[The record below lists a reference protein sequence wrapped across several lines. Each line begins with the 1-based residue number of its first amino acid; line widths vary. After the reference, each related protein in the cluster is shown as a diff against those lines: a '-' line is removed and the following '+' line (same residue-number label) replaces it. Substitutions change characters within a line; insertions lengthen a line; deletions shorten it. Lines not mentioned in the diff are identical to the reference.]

1 MNFIFYDKGRS
12 IHFSKNV
19 SMLILQL
26 ASCHVCKA
34 DIVFFIVFDNANICI
49 LNGNFCHCN

>member
-1 MNFIFYDKGRS
+1 
-12 IHFSKNV
+12 
-19 SMLILQL
+19 MLILQL

>member
-1 MNFIFYDKGRS
+1 
-12 IHFSKNV
+12 
-19 SMLILQL
+19 MLILQL

-49 LNGNFCHCN
+49 LNGNFAIVIDALSFNHKDSYNL